1 MGLVDTAT
9 FLAESSA
16 LSVWECESQYS
27 FNTQST
33 SQETSLLIRL
43 PPHPQ
48 KVLLKSSFCYGTPKG
63 SQLPLLLLFG
73 LIFL

>member
-9 FLAESSA
+9 FLAECSA

-33 SQETSLLIRL
+33 SQETQPPDL
-43 PPHPQ
+43 PPPP
-48 KVLLKSSFCYGTPKG
+48 KVLLKPSFCYGAPKG